1 MGLVELKWMCA
12 AQLCLFMAQGL
23 AMDLHPLRWP
33 VFMHCA
39 VQASGAG
46 PVPSVTAEGNLAAQV
61 CTSTGKFKSYLE
73 SYGEGKS
80 NLPLERGSK
89 LQICSS

>member
-1 MGLVELKWMCA
+1 MFV
-12 AQLCLFMAQGL
+12 
-23 AMDLHPLRWP
+23 
-33 VFMHCA
+33 HCA

-80 NLPLERGSK
+80 NPPLEQGVKTSN
-89 LQICSS
+89 LQLLRSNWSRRKRNTLTVYPPASLSLKCWK